1 MNSTQLVSHCV
12 DSAKEIIYT
21 VESEKLERVVNIVR
35 PNTLKRFPRIVVL
48 HHDKQS
54 SKAKQPVSNPDINKC
69 KLLSTLLSPPKCQL
83 VKSHPHKEK
92 QHRYEILYFL
102 FSLPQTR
109 EIF

>member
-69 KLLSTLLSPPKCQL
+69 KLLSDLLVTTKMPTSKIPP
-83 VKSHPHKEK
+83 P
-92 QHRYEILYFL
+92 
-102 FSLPQTR
+102 
-109 EIF
+109 